1 LDSNNSWVEAGSHGD
16 VGRGS
21 SNATSYTDT
30 INNPHSGAKS
40 FVLQFYC
47 KNPIAAQTNQV
58 YVSNISFEINYTAA
72 TYTVTTKVSPSG
84 AGTVSGGGNYE
95 YGKSVTLT
103 AEANSGYTFS
113 QWNDGVKTASRTVT
127 VTGNVT
133 YTAVFEKIT
142 ATIWCP
148 ISNYGTATLY
158 NKNGEDVSEQ
168 LKFNYGEELTLVF
181 VPKEQYKF
189 VNFTFDGQ
197 NNSLSI
203 PLGDIYEN
211 PITFSV
217 IGSGTIDI
225 SVICQEKETY
235 GVTLENII
243 IYKKDGDIV
252 NEEGVVY
259 TQCYEGTVLEL
270 KPDLSEPMHQFVR
283 WGGDISGTE
292 IPKTYIVTKDSYLR
306 AILKEV
312 QIKFKSVKILHHS
325 TNEVASPTNPLIGGE
340 DGDQAIIKVEIALE

>member
-1 LDSNNSWVEAGSHGD
+1 M
-16 VGRGS
+16 
-21 SNATSYTDT
+21 
-30 INNPHSGAKS
+30 
-40 FVLQFYC
+40 
-47 KNPIAAQTNQV
+47 
-58 YVSNISFEINYTAA
+58 
-72 TYTVTTKVSPSG
+72 
-84 AGTVSGGGNYE
+84 
-95 YGKSVTLT
+95 
-103 AEANSGYTFS
+103 
-113 QWNDGVKTASRTVT
+113 
-127 VTGNVT
+127 
-133 YTAVFEKIT
+133 FEKII
-142 ATIWCP
+142 ATIWYP
-148 ISNYGTATLY
+148 ISNYGTAILY

-217 IGSGTIDI
+217 IGSGTINI
-225 SVICQEKETY
+225 SVVCQSKETY

-243 IYKKDGDIV
+243 IYKQDGNIV
-252 NEEGVVY
+252 NEEGVTY
-259 TQCYEGTVLEL
+259 TQYYEGTVLEL

-292 IPKTYIVTKDSYLR
+292 IPKTYTVTKDSYLR

-312 QIKFKSVKILHHS
+312 QMKFKSVKVLHRS
-325 TNEVASPTNPLIGGE
+325 TNETASPTNPLIGGE
-340 DGDQAIIKVEIALE
+340 DQAIVKVEIALE